1 MQIAQADLAIAKAD
15 VQLQQAKDALDELL
29 HPDIP
34 SLESAVAAAK
44 SALTKAQADVLSRQ
58 QDTAAKDQLTRLRT
72 AEATPTTLYN
82 RLAAE
87 TYSDAYYQDRL
98 EMAYNRMMDAQDTR
112 VTNELQAQINALQAQ
127 MTLRKSEK
135 ALAEAEAAL
144 AAARGAATSSEVTL
158 AQARVAVQE
167 GQVAVLAAQEARRK
181 LATGAE
187 TTALATAQADV
198 DKKRLAVSEA
208 TTTLAGTKLVAPF
221 DATVLQTP
229 VKVGDQI
236 GASTTIV
243 AVANLKTLQVIAAID
258 EITIRRVVEGQ
269 DVVLTFDAFPGQ
281 RFQGQVLAIP
291 LQGTLQGGVMVYD
304 VPMSLRGV
312 EKLPLLVGMT
322 ANAQVQMAQVR
333 DALLVPAMAVQRV
346 NGQYEVLVA
355 NPADPQLPPFA
366 VPVEVGLSDG
376 IYTQITSGL
385 QPGDQVVLQVEA
397 TQTTTPFAGPGG
409 IPGEP
414 GSPAAPQG
422 NNRQQT
428 SRPATTGGR

>member
-1 MQIAQADLAIAKAD
+1 MATAQARGSTATNTELA
-15 VQLQQAKDALDELL
+15 
-29 HPDIP
+29 
-34 SLESAVAAAK
+34 
-44 SALTKAQADVLSRQ
+44 
-58 QDTAAKDQLTRLRT
+58 
-72 AEATPTTLYN
+72 
-82 RLAAE
+82 
-87 TYSDAYYQDRL
+87 
-98 EMAYNRMMDAQDTR
+98 
-112 VTNELQAQINALQAQ
+112 
-127 MTLRKSEK
+127 
-135 ALAEAEAAL
+135 
-144 AAARGAATSSEVTL
+144 L

-355 NPADPQLPPFA
+355 NPADPQSPPFA

-376 IYTQITSGL
+376 IYTQITNGL

-397 TQTTTPFAGPGG
+397 TQATTPAG
-409 IPGEP
+409 
-414 GSPAAPQG
+414 GSGAQNPLM
-422 NNRQQT
+422 NVIRQF
-428 SRPATTGGR
+428 SRPAGR